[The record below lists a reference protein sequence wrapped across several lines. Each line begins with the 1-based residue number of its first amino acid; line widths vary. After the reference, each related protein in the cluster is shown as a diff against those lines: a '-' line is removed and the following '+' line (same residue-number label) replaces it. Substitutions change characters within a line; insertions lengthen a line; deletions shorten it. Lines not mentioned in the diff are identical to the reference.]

1 MGRQR
6 GLAFFLDAAIVAAA
20 VDVPALAL
28 LSAAFLFFP
37 GLSLTGIAWATFG
50 LSLAGLLC
58 RDARGGFSRK
68 WLGLQVEDRQGR
80 PPGLGRSILRN
91 LPLLLPGWNLYE
103 AWRAAR
109 GRGRSLDGWIGLTV
123 VRRE

>member
-1 MGRQR
+1 VGRQR

-20 VDVPALAL
+20 VDLPALAV

-37 GLSLTGIAWATFG
+37 GFSLTAIAWATFG

-68 WLGLQVEDRQGR
+68 WFGLQVQDREGH
-80 PPGLGRSILRN
+80 PPGVWRSFLRN
-91 LPLLLPGWNLYE
+91 LPLLVPGWNFYE
-103 AWRAAR
+103 CWRAVR
-109 GRGRSLDGWIGLTV
+109 GRDRTLDAALGLAV
-123 VRRE
+123 VARE

>member
-20 VDVPALAL
+20 VDVPAFAV

-68 WLGLQVEDRQGR
+68 WFGLQVEDRKGR

-91 LPLLLPGWNLYE
+91 LPLLVPGWNAYE

-109 GRGRSLDGWIGLTV
+109 GRDRSLDGVLGLAV

>member
-6 GLAFFLDAAIVAAA
+6 GLAFFLDAAIIAA
-20 VDVPALAL
+20 VFDVPALCL
-28 LSAAFLFFP
+28 MSAAFLFFP
-37 GLSLTGIAWATFG
+37 GLSLTGIAWGTFG

-68 WLGLQVEDRQGR
+68 WFGLQVEDRNGH
-80 PPGLGRSILRN
+80 PPGVWRSALRN
-91 LPLLLPGWNLYE
+91 LPLLLPGWNFYE
-103 AWRAAR
+103 GWRAAR
-109 GRGRSLDGWIGLTV
+109 GMNRTVDGPLGLAV